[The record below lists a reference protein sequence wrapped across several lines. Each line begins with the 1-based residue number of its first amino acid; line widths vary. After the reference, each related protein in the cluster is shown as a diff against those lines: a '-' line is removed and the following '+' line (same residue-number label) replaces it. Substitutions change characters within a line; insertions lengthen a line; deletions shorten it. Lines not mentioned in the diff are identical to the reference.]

1 MPIQVDVT
9 AEELDT
15 PVDGGVLAMLEGAV
29 RAAAVAGD
37 VDEAEFSLT
46 LLDDVAIAQLNQRFL
61 AHEGPTDVISFGL
74 FEGGEAPVGDIYIG
88 YEQALRQAAE
98 NGVPVDEELARLAV
112 HGTLHVLGYEHPDGD
127 DRVDTE
133 MWRLQER
140 IVSALFA

>member
-1 MPIQVDVT
+1 MPIRVDVN
-9 AEELDT
+9 AEELVA
-15 PVDGGVLAMLEGAV
+15 PVDGLLALLENAV
-29 RAAAVAGD
+29 RAAALARD

-46 LLDDVAIAQLNQRFL
+46 LLDDVAIAQLNRRFL
-61 AHEGPTDVISFGL
+61 AHDEPTDVISFGL
-74 FEGGEAPVGDIYIG
+74 SEGGEAPVGDIYIG
-88 YEQALRQAAE
+88 YQQALRQAAE
-98 NGVPVDEELARLAV
+98 NGVPVNEELARLAV